1 MEQGGDL
8 RRKLAMLK
16 GGAVHLIE
24 GWQGQCPKGSHPQT
38 QIFRLSLHQQ
48 DEQVLAV
55 PSVLGKPGVNAHAC
69 NAIIQEAKARGSW
82 VGDWPRLPGLKAA
95 WDTQPAT
102 VLQKQSTL
110 GFTNIPRE

>member
-1 MEQGGDL
+1 M
-8 RRKLAMLK
+8 
-16 GGAVHLIE
+16 
-24 GWQGQCPKGSHPQT
+24 
-38 QIFRLSLHQQ
+38 QIFRLSLHLQ

-82 VGDWPRLPGLKAA
+82 VGDRPRLPGLKAA

-102 VLQKQSTL
+102 VLQKQNKAPWGLPTFPESRSQQYMVP
-110 GFTNIPRE
+110 GRQR